1 MKICVVG
8 WYFDEDFLES
18 LTEITEK
25 YPVTIVAH
33 RDKLPERF
41 KGVFDYHVTE
51 NKGLEYGAYDYYL
64 KNLWD
69 GDDVLFMHDDI
80 TIQPMIR
87 NYELQS
93 PLLVYDTIASFE
105 EELVYIFKNYNDKK
119 DCFDMHGRCM
129 YASGS
134 FLKDLKE
141 KNGGFPVDENNDG
154 HTFGPTPSYCK
165 HYNWGVEELKKFWEV
180 LKLEGCKVKS
190 VIIPAMNYHIRG
202 KKT

>member
-1 MKICVVG
+1 MKICIVG

-18 LTEITEK
+18 LVEITEK

-64 KNLWD
+64 KTIWD
-69 GDDVLFMHDDI
+69 GESVLFMHDDI
-80 TIQPMIR
+80 TIRPIVR

-93 PLLVYDTIASFE
+93 PFLLYDSIAGFKEDLVY
-105 EELVYIFKNYNDKK
+105 VFKNENDRKN
-119 DCFDMHGRCM
+119 CFDMHGRCM

-154 HTFGPTPSYCK
+154 HTIGPTPDYCK

-180 LKLEGCKVKS
+180 MQLSGCMVKS

-202 KKT
+202 MKT